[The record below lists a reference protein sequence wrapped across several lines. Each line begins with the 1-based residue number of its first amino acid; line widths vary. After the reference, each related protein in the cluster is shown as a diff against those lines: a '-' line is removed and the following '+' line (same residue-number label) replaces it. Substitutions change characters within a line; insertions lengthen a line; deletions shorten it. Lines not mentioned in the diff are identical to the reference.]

1 MTPKPVVLKFG
12 GESLSEPELVIARIR
27 ELRRRGTPTVVIV
40 SARAGVTNRLRSVYD
55 PRRPKSRSSFVVAE
69 LRRLNPELPA
79 SAVPLLGRAGKLV
92 ARANR
97 SRQVPPSLKDELLSI
112 GERLSAHWFAHRLS
126 AAGIRAVAVE
136 ADLLGLRTDE
146 AYGAARIQLEQSQGP
161 VRKGLGRHL
170 KRGTVPVVTGFI
182 GRSPAGL
189 VATLGR
195 GGSDYSASAI
205 GALLNAARVEL
216 VKRNVAIATGDP
228 SVLPAARPVS
238 HLSYEEAEEIAQFGA
253 QVLHPVTIE
262 PARDRRVPIYVR
274 SLNHRPLLTV
284 IGPAGP
290 EGGARA
296 VTLLAPLRLVSLRV
310 AGGRQKPGLIAEIT
324 RRLAEAHINLAS
336 VVTTEAVLGLLVEP
350 ADARRTRAALT
361 DVAREHGA
369 VVGRPVA
376 VALVSA
382 VGEGILEEIARI
394 PPRYLPRAEGLLATA
409 RSISFLIHEE
419 AAVPALREL
428 HRTFV
433 EQRPARPRS

>member
-1 MTPKPVVLKFG
+1 
-12 GESLSEPELVIARIR
+12 RIR
-27 ELRRRGTPTVVIV
+27 ELRRRGIPTVVVV

-55 PRRPKSRSSFVVAE
+55 PRRAPSSPSAMVAE
-69 LRRLNPELPA
+69 LRRAHPGLPA
-79 SAVPLLGRAGKLV
+79 SSNELLRRAGRLV

-97 SRQVPPSLKDELLSI
+97 SHQVSPALKDDLLGM
-112 GERLSAHWFAHRLS
+112 GERLSVQWFAFHLN

-136 ADLLGLRTDE
+136 ADVLGLRTDGTH
-146 AYGAARIQLEQSQGP
+146 GAARIQLDASESA
-161 VRKGLGRHL
+161 VRRGLGRHL
-170 KRGTVPVVTGFI
+170 RRGVVPVVTGFI
-182 GRSPAGL
+182 GRSPAGRPT
-189 VATLGR
+189 TLGR

-205 GALLNAARVEL
+205 GALLDAARVEL

-228 SVLPAARPVS
+228 SVVPAARPIS

-253 QVLHPVTIE
+253 QVLHPVAIE
-262 PARDRRVPIYVR
+262 PARDRQVPIYVR

-290 EGGARA
+290 KGGARA

-324 RRLAEAHINLAS
+324 RRLAEAHINVAS

-350 ADARRTRAALT
+350 ADARRTRAALS

-369 VVGRPVA
+369 VVGRAVP

-394 PPRYLPRAEGLLATA
+394 PRRYLPRAEGLLATA
-409 RSISFLIHEE
+409 RSISFLIHES
-419 AAVPALREL
+419 AAIPALREL

-433 EQRPARPRS
+433 EQRPAGPRR